1 MIDRRIDVNIS
12 VKLIDLARADRNSI
26 QIRRDLRE
34 LLAVVDEE
42 MLIFHLEK
50 MNLMTLLHIKA
61 NLENCNRIHDLVE
74 NSITPGI
81 LVFTSFSL
89 GCLANDLIGN
99 KSLGYMIIYFI
110 SIVLICLAM
119 WGVIYFRLFEKIG
132 RHYNNIKIMIAFI
145 DLVIQNNKSKVD
157 NFY

>member
-34 LLAVVDEE
+34 LMAVVDEE

-50 MNLMTLLHIKA
+50 MKLMTLLHIKA
-61 NLENCNRIHDLVE
+61 NLENCNRIRDLVE
-74 NSITPGI
+74 NSITPGV

-89 GCLANDLIGN
+89 GCLVNDLTGN

-110 SIVLICLAM
+110 SSVLIWLVM
-119 WGVIYFRLFEKIG
+119 WGVIYFKLFEKLD
-132 RHYNNIKIMIAFI
+132 RQYNNIKIMIAFI

-157 NFY
+157 NFD

>member
-119 WGVIYFRLFEKIG
+119 WGVIYFRLFEKFG
-132 RHYNNIKIMIAFI
+132 RRYNNIRVMISFI